1 MELCFGVCVYVWE
14 RERKRGRENNADGN
28 SVIVFPSEDHTLNNI
43 I

>member
-1 MELCFGVCVYVWE
+1 MEFFGVCLCLRE
-14 RERKRGRENNADGN
+14 REREEEKNNADGN